1 MVIADVRCYRIYR
14 PITERGSVAT
24 PFSRF
29 LLLLIKGQ
37 SMPKRKKGSKGR
49 IFGLLLGIIIV
60 ALLVIAWHDGIIG
73 ATAIEDING
82 GNVSNGTVVTVKGE
96 LIYVLGNSFIV
107 TPPGGGFQ
115 GLLFTWVGWIP
126 PQHSTVVVTGTVS
139 SVLTLSD
146 VTSLRAVIIFR

>member
-1 MVIADVRCYRIYR
+1 
-14 PITERGSVAT
+14 
-24 PFSRF
+24 
-29 LLLLIKGQ
+29 
-37 SMPKRKKGSKGR
+37 MPKRKKGSKGR